1 MFDRTVDLFD
11 PDDSLAGLYSCILTG
26 VIGYL
31 VTYILYAFESFYLK
45 RKGYIDEKKK
55 PHLSIELIFYL
66 LAFLAMNAVWRTWWA
81 VSFFL
86 LLLFFGQNNFLNNF
100 KLIIGL

>member
-1 MFDRTVDLFD
+1 MFDHTTDLFD
-11 PDDSLAGLYSCILTG
+11 PDDSFTVFYSCIITG
-26 VIGYL
+26 VIGHL

-66 LAFLAMNAVWRTWWA
+66 LAFLAMNAVWRTYWA

-86 LLLFFGQNNFLNNF
+86 LLLFLAKIIFFKIILN
-100 KLIIGL
+100 L